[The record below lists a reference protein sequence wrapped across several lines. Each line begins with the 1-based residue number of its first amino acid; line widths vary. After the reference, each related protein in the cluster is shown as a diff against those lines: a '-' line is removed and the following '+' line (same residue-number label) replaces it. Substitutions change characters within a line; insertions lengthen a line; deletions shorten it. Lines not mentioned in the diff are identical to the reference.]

1 MAKQTLNLERVG
13 GATTSNS
20 TPGSGNTLTFK
31 NTGSIAYKIV
41 TGAENKDEDDEN
53 IWKKM
58 LNPKLASDDSEK
70 KPLIGLQIK
79 FDKGNAERPKV
90 TQLCFNIGPS
100 EKESYFFSGKYS
112 MELGDNMSH
121 DILEMPDA
129 IDNNISYTEIYPT
142 NSAPASGN
150 TKLYEKLDGYEP
162 IDFVFF
168 PLDQLSAM
176 TDLYKSLIISGS
188 KISPGK
194 KLSHRPQANAADR
207 NYKKDY
213 FTLKIEGNEPT
224 SDWDSQNATGPQEV
238 GAAMLPGH
246 PCPPDW
252 QLFTAVLGAVY
263 SKVSNPRVVFTPA
276 IRASIRLSF
285 SNHVAIQSTINHNQQ
300 S

>member
-1 MAKQTLNLERVG
+1 MAKQTLNLNRVG
-13 GATTSNS
+13 GAATSNA

-41 TGAENKDEDDEN
+41 TGAQNKDEDDEN

-79 FDKGNAERPKV
+79 FDEGNAECPKI
-90 TQLCFNIGPS
+90 TQLCFDLNPS
-100 EKESYFFSGKYS
+100 DKESYFFSGNCS
-112 MELGDNMSH
+112 MELEDNMSH
-121 DILEMPDA
+121 DIIEMPDSSDKT
-129 IDNNISYTEIYPT
+129 IFYTELST
-142 NSAPASGN
+142 KTSAPADTGA
-150 TKLYEKLDGYEP
+150 KLYKQLDGYED

-168 PLDQLSAM
+168 PLDQLKAM

-263 SKVSNPRVVFTPA
+263 SKVSNGGRQPFDPKLINKIRV
-276 IRASIRLSF
+276 SF
-285 SNHVAIQSTINHNQQ
+285 QTQVVHVANHNFQH
-300 S
+300 